1 MNKFL
6 LMIISVSVFFIG
18 LGGIV
23 KQIKTLFKPAEQI
36 SFERTLAPKIR
47 EKRIASTES
56 FTVFEREGKQ
66 VIINRMKERVPND
79 ELKIRLPESNEFGQ
93 TFERQLNP
101 EIPNPVEEL
110 PRMTEEN
117 VIIMK
122 ERNGAQPKISKSIE
136 EMPRVKVFIDKE
148 NNSK

>member
-1 MNKFL
+1 MSKFI

-23 KQIKTLFKPAEQI
+23 KQIRTQFKPEAQV
-36 SFERTLAPKIR
+36 SFERVPAPEMR

-56 FTVFEREGKQ
+56 FTVFERNGKHF
-66 VIINRMKERVPND
+66 IINRGKEAIPNE

-101 EIPNPVEEL
+101 EIPSPVEEL
-110 PRMTEEN
+110 PRRTEEN
-117 VIIMK
+117 VITMK

-136 EMPRVKVFIDKE
+136 EMPHVKVFIDKE
-148 NNSK
+148 NNPK